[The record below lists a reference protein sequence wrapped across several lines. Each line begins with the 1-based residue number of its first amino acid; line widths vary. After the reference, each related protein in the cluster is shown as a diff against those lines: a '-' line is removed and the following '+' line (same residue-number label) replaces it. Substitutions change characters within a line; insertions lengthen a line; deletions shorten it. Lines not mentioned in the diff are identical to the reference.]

1 MAKFNFRLQSY
12 LGVKEQLE
20 EMKKNEYGM
29 ALRRLEEEKER
40 LRILQ
45 AELAENVSM
54 FKKALVTSIVATE
67 IRRYNNRIELLK
79 NWIIEQ
85 QERVVAAEKLAERKR
100 LELVEAM
107 KDRKALETVR
117 ERSYEEYLDEEKR
130 AEQVV
135 VDGIVS
141 YQYSQ

>member
-1 MAKFNFRLQSY
+1 MAKFTFRLQSY

-20 EMKKNEYGM
+20 EMKKNEYGI

-40 LRILQ
+40 KRLLDE
-45 AELAENVSM
+45 ELAENVFL
-54 FKKALVTSIVATE
+54 FKKALTTTIAMIE

-79 NWIIEQ
+79 VWITEQ
-85 QERVVAAEKLAERKR
+85 EERVETAKRQAEQKR

-107 KDRKALETVR
+107 KERKALETVR
-117 ERSYEEYLDEEKR
+117 ERSYEEYLEEEKK

-141 YQYSQ
+141 YQYSL